1 MTSRWYDT
9 SDSEREQPGWRVP
22 ASTSRTA
29 ERALRRQRAKDANE
43 DYSDTETESDT
54 SARDTDDDSLLE
66 NMAIA
71 ARRAT
76 RVKPGHRRWRRPAR
90 GDRARIDEAQSRWDA
105 AMTTPLNAG
114 GESSSGGDDDDEA
127 RAVVGV
133 TGASGNEATDGGA
146 VTGEKRDR
154 RATGPP
160 ADDVSGGDFRSRLKR
175 RSVRFGVDAR
185 RGEAAAAECA
195 ERQSFPYGGARGEA
209 AASQRLSTRRS
220 SAHQALSGG
229 EPGGPASVLGRYAPG
244 DTGNPL
250 RDGGTFVLGC
260 PTGQTVGNLKQSKN
274 GKRVFRILFWTKRIL
289 SCDDGAEHISCSWKG
304 SDVFY

>member
-1 MTSRWYDT
+1 MGEWRKRRTPFLDSEVEEIGRGGSQGDGARREFGAAAGRGCASMTSRWYDT

-146 VTGEKRDR
+146 VTGGKRDR

-160 ADDVSGGDFRSRLKR
+160 ADDVSGGGIL
-175 RSVRFGVDAR
+175 
-185 RGEAAAAECA
+185 C
-195 ERQSFPYGGARGEA
+195 
-209 AASQRLSTRRS
+209 
-220 SAHQALSGG
+220 
-229 EPGGPASVLGRYAPG
+229 
-244 DTGNPL
+244 L
-250 RDGGTFVLGC
+250 R
-260 PTGQTVGNLKQSKN
+260 
-274 GKRVFRILFWTKRIL
+274 
-289 SCDDGAEHISCSWKG
+289 
-304 SDVFY
+304 

>member
-22 ASTSRTA
+22 ASTSLTA

-76 RVKPGHRRWRRPAR
+76 RVKPGYRRWRRPAR

-105 AMTTPLNAG
+105 AMTTPLHTG

-133 TGASGNEATDGGA
+133 TGARGIEATDGGA
-146 VTGEKRDR
+146 VAGGKRDR

-160 ADDVSGGDFRSRLKR
+160 ADDASGGDFRSRLKR
-175 RSVRFGVDAR
+175 RSVRFGGDAR
-185 RGEAAAAECA
+185 QATEGILAGE
-195 ERQSFPYGGARGEA
+195 
-209 AASQRLSTRRS
+209 
-220 SAHQALSGG
+220 
-229 EPGGPASVLGRYAPG
+229 
-244 DTGNPL
+244 
-250 RDGGTFVLGC
+250 
-260 PTGQTVGNLKQSKN
+260 GQTPLYGQSQYASAELP
-274 GKRVFRILFWTKRIL
+274 GRELWT
-289 SCDDGAEHISCSWKG
+289 
-304 SDVFY
+304 